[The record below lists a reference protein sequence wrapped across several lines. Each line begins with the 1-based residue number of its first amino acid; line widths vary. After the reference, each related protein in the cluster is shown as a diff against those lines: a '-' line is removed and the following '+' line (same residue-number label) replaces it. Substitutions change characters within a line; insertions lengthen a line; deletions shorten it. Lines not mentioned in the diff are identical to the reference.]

1 MSPMSASV
9 PPQWSGDMLNR
20 PEVVAA
26 FAAQLRKSIGS
37 YAEFVAAVRR
47 DAEAMWAANPP
58 EGYSS
63 FEGWWRAR
71 WVRGPLRD
79 IQEHLEKA
87 AAATHALEARY
98 RRGRHEI
105 PAARQAAAAAK
116 NQPALGQASRRMQ
129 DGPGQAPPRS
139 FGKGEGGAEQGGGD
153 FMNLVKGERSA

>member
-1 MSPMSASV
+1 MSSMSSSG
-9 PPQWSGDMLNR
+9 PQWAGDMLNR

-26 FAAQLRKSIGS
+26 FAAQLRRSLGS
-37 YAEFVAAVRR
+37 YAEFVAAIRR
-47 DAEAMWAANPP
+47 DAEAMWKANPP

-79 IQEHLEKA
+79 IQDHLEQA

-105 PAARQAAAAAK
+105 PAARQAAAASK
-116 NQPALGQASRRMQ
+116 KQPPALGNAARRTV
-129 DGPGQAPPRS
+129 GPGQAPPGS
-139 FGKGEGGAEQGGGD
+139 FGKGEGSEQGGD
-153 FMNLVKGERSA
+153 FMGLVRGERSA